1 MTSKQPN
8 LDKKANA
15 ELASVKLSTKKSAGH
30 LLRKARLA
38 KGYKVN
44 QVVQKLNISEEYIK
58 AIEHNDFK
66 KLPVEHTYTLG
77 FVRAYAQLIGLDSH
91 EIVELFKVDFL
102 GMEEAQD
109 SNAILMAPLPESKS
123 KSTLPF
129 MYIALASGVL
139 IVSMGY
145 WVNKK
150 SHASGHAMQVSSHTL

>member
-1 MTSKQPN
+1 MTMASKQST

-15 ELASVKLSTKKSAGH
+15 EITSTKLSAKKSAGQ

-58 AIEHNDFK
+58 AIEQSDFK
-66 KLPVEHTYTLG
+66 KLPIEHTYTLG

-91 EIVELFKVDFL
+91 EIVELFKVDFM
-102 GMEEAQD
+102 GVEEEHD
-109 SNAILMAPLPESKS
+109 PNAILVAPLPES

-129 MYIALASGVL
+129 MYIALGGAIL
-139 IVSMGY
+139 IISMGY
-145 WVNKK
+145 WVSKK
-150 SHASGHAMQVSSHTL
+150 PHGSGANIQVSSNPL